1 MKRST
6 RMMLMSSGS
15 NRRYNDGRSYE
26 NYDVDDKFRDRRGR
40 EHYDNGRYA
49 PRSEMMEPEDRDIV
63 DILMAVLPLAM
74 MVGRGW
80 RATTGMTA

>member
-49 PRSEMMEPEDRDIV
+49 PRSEMMEPNDRGYHRYSDGR
-63 DILMAVLPLAM
+63 LPLAM